1 MNATLAQRLG
11 RPDLAS
17 YTALAS
23 QPATGMQSGP
33 NGQVA
38 VALPGQTG
46 LAMPNLLGTG
56 ADTIAQGRTA
66 LLILAGF
73 TLGIIGVSVWTRGFR
88 K

>member
-1 MNATLAQRLG
+1 MNTMLAQRLG

-17 YTALAS
+17 YTAVAS
-23 QPATGMQSGP
+23 QPATSTQSGP

-46 LAMPNLLGTG
+46 LALPTVLATG
-56 ADTIAQGRTA
+56 ADTIAQGRTS
-66 LLILAGF
+66 LLILAGM
-73 TLGIIGVSVWTRGFR
+73 TLGIIGVAVWTRGFR